1 MSLSFR
7 LTEIEKSIA
16 YSDVKKAFTN
26 RRDAWLKA
34 TIDHQGSPHKLAD
47 LLLELLDAFTNSCIN
62 FLFPK
67 PGGFKEMRESIVRIG
82 TATPKETTAAKA
94 LREVRQHPN
103 PVSGARMRLPC
114 TRWLPGAP
122 INSPHPHRGAPAVA
136 RGLAGRVESC
146 GGSSTRFRPPNAPPR
161 FF

>member
-103 PVSGARMRLPC
+103 PLSGARMRPPPL
-114 TRWLPGAP
+114 
-122 INSPHPHRGAPAVA
+122 HAVA
-136 RGLAGRVESC
+136 ARSSHKFATPAPRRPRGCARPGRAC
-146 GGSSTRFRPPNAPPR
+146 
-161 FF
+161 